1 MKRLCTF
8 FISSTRYAL
17 PVESVQEILRA
28 PAITAVPLAPRF
40 VKGIFNLR
48 GNILTSVDLARVVG
62 AAPGA
67 GDSSGPHVVIRHGT
81 ETVGLAVEKV
91 GDVEAVDES
100 RAEPPP
106 ANLASAAR
114 AVVREAHALPDALL
128 LVLDIDK
135 VLDLA

>member
-8 FISSTRYAL
+8 LISATRYAL
-17 PVESVQEILRA
+17 PVESVQEILRG
-28 PAITAVPLAPRF
+28 PAITPVPLAPAF

-48 GNILTSVDLARVVG
+48 GHILTSLDLARVVG
-62 AAPGA
+62 AVPGAAAPG
-67 GDSSGPHVVIRHGT
+67 GPHVVVRHGT

-91 GDVEAVDES
+91 GDVETVDET
-100 RAEPPP
+100 RAEAPP
-106 ANLASAAR
+106 ANLTPTAR
-114 AVVREAHALPDALL
+114 AVVREAHTLPHALL